1 VFQRR
6 PVGLWTTR
14 STEFPTSPTG
24 LHYYYEFRQSSSTQ
38 NDEGPNSATR
48 NTTQNQ
54 AFEVWATDSVN
65 FKAQMSIARS
75 LQQFSSNAHPSKAD
89 MFSVR
94 AYRES
99 CGVKLDMV
107 RFGAMLICEGEI
119 TDAEVENLRIGCMQL
134 SQQLRP
140 HSAES
145 DGLFPID
152 IPSEPMFP
160 ESQDLALHEMVQ
172 SHSGKLLDGTVI
184 INAPE
189 IGDVYLKG
197 QILPPLDKPIVDW
210 PTEFIGKINSLIFP
224 KNLVKVYVETDYD
237 GGTKKGEYIVL
248 GVPDRDVFI
257 QCCLGGID
265 EVPLRFNIRSVADD
279 EGKLAHELE
288 QVERVPQGEGWPLA
302 PAP

>member
-1 VFQRR
+1 
-6 PVGLWTTR
+6 
-14 STEFPTSPTG
+14 
-24 LHYYYEFRQSSSTQ
+24 
-38 NDEGPNSATR
+38 
-48 NTTQNQ
+48 
-54 AFEVWATDSVN
+54 
-65 FKAQMSIARS
+65 
-75 LQQFSSNAHPSKAD
+75 
-89 MFSVR
+89 
-94 AYRES
+94 
-99 CGVKLDMV
+99 
-107 RFGAMLICEGEI
+107 
-119 TDAEVENLRIGCMQL
+119 
-134 SQQLRP
+134 
-140 HSAES
+140 
-145 DGLFPID
+145 
-152 IPSEPMFP
+152 
-160 ESQDLALHEMVQ
+160 MVQ